1 MRPLIAGN
9 WKMHGLAP
17 QLGEID
23 AIAASVRAS
32 PPFADILICLPA
44 TLIARAVQTADGGIA
59 IGGEDCSTEIAGAFT
74 GDISA
79 EMLKD
84 AGASAVI
91 VGHSERRQHHG
102 ETDAIVAAKA
112 RAARRA
118 GLLAIICIGET
129 KSQRLD
135 GKALSVCGDQI
146 AGSVPEGMTSSAIAI
161 GYEPLWAIGT
171 GHTPTSEEIAEMHAP
186 HPPVPCRAFGHGRER
201 GAHPLRR
208 VGQTVQRARDPG
220 AAGSWRRAGRWR
232 KPEGCG
238 FRSNFQGCV
247 GESLTTRNDEIT
259 APRACRSW
267 RPCGNPMPGVV
278 SLADVRKS
286 RRQEGRCLMTA
297 THSDALV
304 IFGVTGD
311 LAHKMIFPALYA
323 MAKRGSPD
331 CPRSWRRPPE
341 MECGAP
347 ARTGGRQHKAIGRD
361 R

>member
-17 QLGEID
+17 QLCEIE
-23 AIAASVRAS
+23 AIAASARAA

-44 TLIARAVQTADGGIA
+44 TLIARAVQTAGGRIA

-112 RAARRA
+112 RAAQRA

-146 AGSVPEGMTSSAIAI
+146 AGSVPDNMTASAVTI
-161 GYEPLWAIGT
+161 GYEPLWAIGS
-171 GHTPTSEEIAEMHAP
+171 GHMPTSEEIAEMHAHIRQCLAVRLGTEGKEVRILYGGSVKP
-186 HPPVPCRAFGHGRER
+186 SN
-201 GAHPLRR
+201 
-208 VGQTVQRARDPG
+208 ARDIL
-220 AAGSWRRAGRWR
+220 AL
-232 KPEGCG
+232 PE
-238 FRSNFQGCV
+238 V
-247 GESLTTRNDEIT
+247 G
-259 APRACRSW
+259 
-267 RPCGNPMPGVV
+267 G
-278 SLADVRKS
+278 
-286 RRQEGRCLMTA
+286 
-297 THSDALV
+297 ALV
-304 IFGVTGD
+304 GGASLKAADFEGIFRAVS
-311 LAHKMIFPALYA
+311 
-323 MAKRGSPD
+323 AKS
-331 CPRSWRRPPE
+331 
-341 MECGAP
+341 
-347 ARTGGRQHKAIGRD
+347 
-361 R
+361 